1 MLMRKEPLVQVSRD
15 DFAGLLSRRAQT
27 LLERMA
33 GEIEQDEGK
42 SALGRLLADAIAE
55 GRGVEAEAIHTAMHW
70 APAVVAENITE
81 AELVRGLD
89 GIISP
94 ELVAAAVA
102 SYREIL
108 RNVARRWAGEIAN
121 GYATEAAVTGE
132 LGIPADVVSA
142 AVTDYNRVHAKTAL
156 TEAVEKVERLAETFR
171 AVVSRTTAITRS
183 HQHRR

>member
-33 GEIEQDEGK
+33 GEIEQDEAK
-42 SALGRLLADAIAE
+42 SDLGRLLADAIAA
-55 GRGVEAEAIHTAMHW
+55 GHRAEAEAIHTAMHW

-108 RNVARRWAGEIAN
+108 SNVARRWAGEIAN

-156 TEAVEKVERLAETFR
+156 TEAAEKVERLAETFR
-171 AVVSRTTAITRS
+171 AVVTRK
-183 HQHRR
+183 